1 MTWRRA
7 PGSSGPR
14 PPLPAGT
21 PSPAGLGQARPV
33 ASDAVTR
40 RRARAFP
47 VVIAVLALV
56 AAGCATRYKAT
67 VSPGCR
73 RTATLVLMAQAVP
86 TAERVPCIAALPAGW
101 SFGTINVHNGLAR
114 FTLDSDRAG
123 HGAVRVDLR
132 RRCVI
137 SGATEIAS
145 DEAGTRRYERVR
157 SLVSGYRGTRFYLFP
172 GGCVTY
178 DFNFSTRGQAL
189 VNEVS
194 LALGFVTRSQV
205 SQLEGR
211 AV

>member
-14 PPLPAGT
+14 PPLP
-21 PSPAGLGQARPV
+21 
-33 ASDAVTR
+33 
-40 RRARAFP
+40 
-47 VVIAVLALV
+47 
-56 AAGCATRYKAT
+56 
-67 VSPGCR
+67 
-73 RTATLVLMAQAVP
+73 
-86 TAERVPCIAALPAGW
+86 
-101 SFGTINVHNGLAR
+101 
-114 FTLDSDRAG
+114 
-123 HGAVRVDLR
+123 
-132 RRCVI
+132 
-137 SGATEIAS
+137 
-145 DEAGTRRYERVR
+145 AGTRRYERVR